1 MKSRHS
7 FALALAAA
15 LLASSAASAAEYAL
29 VMPTGAVV
37 SCSELDSIRFKDM
50 PRLYGINNYSKEYE
64 QYVRFHTF
72 APRDCKRAASRDLA
86 RRESQPWHLVAQR
99 ESEPSR

>member
-1 MKSRHS
+1 MNIRTPAAILS
-7 FALALAAA
+7 ALLLSGTAAA
-15 LLASSAASAAEYAL
+15 ADYAL

-37 SCSELDSIRFKDM
+37 PCSEVEQVRFKDM
-50 PRLYGINNYSKEYE
+50 ARLYGTNNFSKEYE

-86 RRESQPWHLVAQR
+86 KRESKPWQLVAQDA
-99 ESEPSR
+99 SAKPSR